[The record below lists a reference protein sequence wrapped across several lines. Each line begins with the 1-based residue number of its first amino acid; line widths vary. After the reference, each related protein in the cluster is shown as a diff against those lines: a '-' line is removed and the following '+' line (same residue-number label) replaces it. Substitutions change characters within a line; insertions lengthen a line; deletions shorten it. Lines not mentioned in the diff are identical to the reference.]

1 MIVQTRSMLWLAVL
15 LLLSVSP
22 SWSEL
27 RKTFHSKIS
36 GSSSSSRFLFHHFH
50 DRGHDHHHQT
60 HKKQLE
66 VTTVG
71 EVENEIT
78 TLEPLTESP
87 SEPLPAYEKSLPLRV
102 LNCMAKVSLVECS
115 KLYLLQNME
124 SHNYDFHTSG
134 NITYDVQQILLPS
147 YQQPDNKLFEDRLLK
162 LNSSEVDRRINV
174 GLALLFNERQ
184 FDLKFL
190 PGFGLRIT
198 PTEGN
203 TLEFSI
209 RNQLMTT
216 PSADPAE
223 EGRGRRRNDKD
234 RDRDGKHEN
243 RDKRKATK
251 HLLQLGVPI
260 VLLPTMLLASVMPM
274 MIPVLK
280 FATFFTSFVNHAA
293 LAAAVM
299 YLARQ
304 HAQEQ
309 EEKQTVYFNAGY
321 NN

>member
-78 TLEPLTESP
+78 TLEPSTESP
-87 SEPLPAYEKSLPLRV
+87 PEPLPAYEKSLPLRV

-216 PSADPAE
+216 PAQTPP
-223 EGRGRRRNDKD
+223 K
-234 RDRDGKHEN
+234 RDAVVVETTRIV
-243 RDKRKATK
+243 TVM
-251 HLLQLGVPI
+251 LGVPI

>member
-66 VTTVG
+66 VTTLG

-78 TLEPLTESP
+78 TLEPSTESP

-102 LNCMAKVSLVECS
+102 LNCMAKVSLLECS

-124 SHNYDFHTSG
+124 SRKYDFHTSG
-134 NITYDVQQILLPS
+134 NITFDVQQILQPS

-190 PGFGLRIT
+190 PG
-198 PTEGN
+198 
-203 TLEFSI
+203 
-209 RNQLMTT
+209 
-216 PSADPAE
+216 ADPAE